1 MKVNGY
7 VRSFVAV
14 SLIGLAAALADA
26 QTVKVKVPFDFNVG
40 NTSLQAG
47 DYFVHKAIPHANPN
61 VLQFRDSAGR
71 TLALSMGTQVETIN
85 PVKEPKLVFHKYGN
99 RYFLTQVWLDAGSA
113 GTEIGKGKLELELA
127 KSESA
132 STVATIAGDA
142 R

>member
-1 MKVNGY
+1 MKINGF

-26 QTVKVKVPFDFNVG
+26 QTVKVRVPFDFNVG

-61 VLQFRDSAGR
+61 VLQFRDSLGR
-71 TLALSMGTQVETIN
+71 TLALSMGNRLETIN
-85 PVKEPKLVFHKYGN
+85 PVKVPKLVFRKYGN
-99 RYFLTQVWLDAGSA
+99 RYFLSQVWLDSA

-127 KSESA
+127 KSETA
-132 STVATIAGDA
+132 STVATIVGDA